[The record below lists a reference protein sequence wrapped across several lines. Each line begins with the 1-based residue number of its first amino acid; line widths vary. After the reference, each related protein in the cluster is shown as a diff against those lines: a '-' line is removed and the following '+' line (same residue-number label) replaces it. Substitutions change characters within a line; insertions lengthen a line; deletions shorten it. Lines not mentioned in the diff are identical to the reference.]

1 MEGYKTIRG
10 FGKVKK
16 LYVDS
21 LFISYAIPVNSEK
34 EAKEFIR
41 NIKEAHSDATH
52 TVSAYR
58 VREGNTLLSYYD
70 DDGEPR
76 EVLESRFLKFL
87 NIKVWKMLWLLLQ
100 DTLVEQSLGME
111 D

>member
-10 FGKVKK
+10 FGKVEK

-52 TVSAYR
+52 T
-58 VREGNTLLSYYD
+58 
-70 DDGEPR
+70 
-76 EVLESRFLKFL
+76 FLP
-87 NIKVWKMLWLLLQ
+87 I
-100 DTLVEQSLGME
+100 G
-111 D
+111 